1 MGRMGSRL
9 ALLELRVAIMNPNVS
24 PSADVSSS
32 ASSSHERHA
41 QRRRVEIF
49 SRIPTAA
56 ITSLGGSLTR
66 RILAMQPRLLMK
78 MVPCMVVTLVIAQ
91 WNGALLGTASLQ
103 TIVITFAWAAAVVHQ
118 FLASRPTEPVQR
130 FSRSPDLIVSA
141 LGGQILWVLLPLV
154 QLAHPGAWYSVLLTI
169 PSALT
174 ATGAILAL
182 YWTLHPFVMGLRTR
196 NATARRSEF
205 DGPVLYGS
213 FFLLSGH
220 LIFAAG
226 ACASVI
232 SLLASRIKWAEV
244 TREWFGCGVVLCRLE
259 S

>member
-1 MGRMGSRL
+1 
-9 ALLELRVAIMNPNVS
+9 MNPNVS
-24 PSADVSSS
+24 PSADLASS

-49 SRIPTAA
+49 SRRLLTAA
-56 ITSLGGSLTR
+56 ITGLGGSVTR
-66 RILAMQPRLLMK
+66 RILAMQGRLVMK
-78 MVPCMVVTLVIAQ
+78 MVPCMGVTLVIAH
-91 WNGALLGTASLQ
+91 WNGTLLGTARLQ
-103 TIVITFAWAAAVVHQ
+103 TTVITFAWAAAVVHQ
-118 FLASRPTEPVQR
+118 FLASRPTKPVQR
-130 FSRSPDLIVSA
+130 FGSSPDLILSA

-169 PSALT
+169 PPALT

-182 YWTLHPFVMGLRTR
+182 YWTVHPFVMRLCTQ
-196 NATARRSEF
+196 NAAARCSEL

-220 LIFAAG
+220 PIFAAG

-232 SLLASRIKWAEV
+232 ALLARRIKWAEM
-244 TREWFGCGVVLCRLE
+244 TREWSDPGVVKCHVE